1 MLKDEWCALNEC
13 SGEGAVR
20 GHRRSCKCLSLTNM
34 DGDDALSSRLMKVPV
49 H

>member
-1 MLKDEWCALNEC
+1 MLKDECCALNEC
-13 SGEGAVR
+13 SGESAVR
-20 GHRRSCKCLSLTNM
+20 ASCKCLSLTNM